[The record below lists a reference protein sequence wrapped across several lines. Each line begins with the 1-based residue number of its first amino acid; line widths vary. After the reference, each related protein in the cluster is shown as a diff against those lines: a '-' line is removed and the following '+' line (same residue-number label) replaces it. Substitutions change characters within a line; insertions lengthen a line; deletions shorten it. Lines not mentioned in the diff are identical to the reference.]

1 LRRLWIPSETPRG
14 GQDAQFWSRIWR
26 GKTRD
31 VTARAEAEQKRA
43 EADQKRAEAEQKRA
57 EADQKRAEA
66 EQKRAKAEQKRADV
80 AYFSRLGGEVSAA
93 GVGGGWDAGGEAGGG
108 DVSHL
113 AELRGCDRKWAMGRE
128 MPTAAAVIARVRGSI
143 VREGVADA
151 VNRNAVEKR
160 LYGKE
165 RDDGIFERDTA
176 AAAAAAAASSSSH
189 NT

>member
-1 LRRLWIPSETPRG
+1 MRRLWIPSETPRG

-26 GKTRD
+26 EKTRD

-43 EADQKRAEAEQKRA
+43 EADQKRDEAEQKRA
-57 EADQKRAEA
+57 EA
-66 EQKRAKAEQKRADV
+66 

-128 MPTAAAVIARVRGSI
+128 MPTAAAVIARVRGSM

-151 VNRNAVEKR
+151 VKRNAVGR
-160 LYGKE
+160 VSDAIIG
-165 RDDGIFERDTA
+165 RFEGVTA
-176 AAAAAAAASSSSH
+176 APATPVGA
-189 NT
+189 